1 MESVKGYTYRLTT
14 KNKTNFHK
22 CGGEKIMKKSLI
34 AGAGVAA
41 LGLAVLPATGAF
53 AAVINTMTD
62 NIKVTVPASCSIT
75 NGNTDTTAAVAPV
88 VNNYAKTVNNGEYA
102 TIGANDHEQGQ
113 SPDNTVEVTC
123 NAQSGTDARWKLTA
137 IGAGDGADKT
147 KLYSGTDTIDS
158 GTHAQSGA
166 TSNWDF
172 KVTQT
177 GNDATAADNFA
188 FATWTPVPGT
198 EKDLATGEGSTATG
212 AFTMEYSV
220 YVSGTQPGGTYQGAV
235 KYTLYNPIN

>member
-1 MESVKGYTYRLTT
+1 
-14 KNKTNFHK
+14 
-22 CGGEKIMKKSLI
+22 MKKSLI

-41 LGLAVLPATGAF
+41 LGLAVLPATGVF
-53 AAVINTMTD
+53 AAAINTMTD

-75 NGNTDTTAAVAPV
+75 SGTNPTATVSNL
-88 VNNYAKTVNNGEYA
+88 VNNYAKTVNNGQYA
-102 TIGANDHEQGQ
+102 TIGAADHDQGQ
-113 SPDNTVEVTC
+113 TPDNTVQVTC
-123 NAQSGTDARWKLTA
+123 NAQTGTDAGWKLTA

-158 GTHAQSGA
+158 GTHAESGA

-177 GNDATAADNFA
+177 GNNATAANEFA
-188 FATWTPVPGT
+188 FATWTPVPAA
-198 EKDLATGEGSTATG
+198 EKDLATGTGSTAEG

-220 YVSGTQPGGTYQGAV
+220 YVSGNQPGGTYQGAV
-235 KYTLYNPIN
+235 KYTLYNPVN